1 MNKENFTEEFTLQ
14 EDDLIILLR
23 KLLTDGGK
31 VIAEIQI
38 DDLEKIALKL
48 NSKKKNERRI
58 I

>member
-38 DDLEKIALKL
+38 DDLEKNCFKAKF
-48 NSKKKNERRI
+48 KKEK
-58 I
+58 